1 MKYEERKAV
10 FEAALAKYEPACREL
25 AVWLGDHPELSRQ
38 EKESS
43 ARITALL
50 ESEGFAVERD
60 LADLPYSFRA
70 VKLPGGK
77 HLKHKMAILTEY
89 DALPG
94 FGPDGGPGHACGHNL
109 SCAFSVL
116 AGLALSGLQEDLDT
130 EIHVVGTPREEVI
143 EGKVM
148 LEKAGIWNAYDFAM
162 MVHVDADNMTSPIAL
177 ATSQLTV
184 VYQGKASH
192 ASGAPWL
199 GQNALNGARLTLD
212 AIDMLRQ
219 HMKPGCQVHGALVE
233 GGVVVN
239 IIPDRAKLNLQARA
253 YTYNDVLELQ
263 ERIFRCIE
271 GAAMATETKADITV
285 LHEPIKDLKFN
296 ASADRM
302 AAESFAE
309 CGLELTP
316 RRIFASTDA
325 GNVSYVC
332 PALQPTLKI
341 APAGTG
347 LHTPAME
354 QCARSEEGLSHI
366 ADGARILGYTA
377 MKVFDSEESLS
388 AVRTDFEQE

>member
-1 MKYEERKAV
+1 M
-10 FEAALAKYEPACREL
+10 
-25 AVWLGDHPELSRQ
+25 G
-38 EKESS
+38 
-43 ARITALL
+43 
-50 ESEGFAVERD
+50 
-60 LADLPYSFRA
+60 
-70 VKLPGGK
+70 
-77 HLKHKMAILTEY
+77 
-89 DALPG
+89 
-94 FGPDGGPGHACGHNL
+94 
-109 SCAFSVL
+109 
-116 AGLALSGLQEDLDT
+116 
-130 EIHVVGTPREEVI
+130 
-143 EGKVM
+143 
-148 LEKAGIWNAYDFAM
+148 
-162 MVHVDADNMTSPIAL
+162 
-177 ATSQLTV
+177 
-184 VYQGKASH
+184 
-192 ASGAPWL
+192 
-199 GQNALNGARLTLD
+199 
-212 AIDMLRQ
+212 
-219 HMKPGCQVHGALVE
+219 
-233 GGVVVN
+233 
-239 IIPDRAKLNLQARA
+239 
-253 YTYNDVLELQ
+253 YNDVLELQ